1 MRKLGSAN
9 WKDRAAALDAVA
21 TAVRGAGG
29 RIAPTLGDL
38 MGALKVTRRQSRPP
52 PPFRRPNCSRCLM
65 LRWATAAAG
74 ESRRAHVALQK
85 CRAHYHWEGVV
96 MAGAVLQGRLA
107 DANKNLTQRT
117 LQLMGELG
125 AAMGPPIERAA
136 RVCFLP
142 ALHCLADK
150 KKPVRMKA
158 LPPRC
163 SAVQ

>member
-1 MRKLGSAN
+1 
-9 WKDRAAALDAVA
+9 
-21 TAVRGAGG
+21 
-29 RIAPTLGDL
+29 
-38 MGALKVTRRQSRPP
+38 MG
-52 PPFRRPNCSRCLM
+52 
-65 LRWATAAAG
+65 
-74 ESRRAHVALQK
+74 
-85 CRAHYHWEGVV
+85 
-96 MAGAVLQGRLA
+96 GAVLQGRLA

-136 RVCFLP
+136 RVCFQP

-163 SAVQ
+163 STVQ